1 VSIDVIRSIARLEA
15 LAPEWDRLA
24 DGHARP
30 LLRHDWFASCIG
42 TLHDPCDLR
51 VVTVRDGDRLVAVAP
66 LVRVG
71 AGAAARL
78 ELIGVSSLHEP
89 CGLLYESPAARERL
103 VAAVVGLG
111 TPLAL
116 SRLETASG
124 TAPAFRRA
132 IGRRGLVLVRETR
145 ASLAVAV
152 RGAWADYER
161 GLSSRIT
168 GNLPRVRKRAA
179 KLGPVAIDVHSP
191 TPDDVAAHF
200 ATVVA
205 VEGSGWKGDEGSALR
220 CRRSLA
226 AFFEAYVQR
235 AAQRGALRVA
245 VLRFGDRVAAVE
257 LAVEAY
263 DRWWQLKIGYEASLG
278 SYYPGLLLT
287 YAMVQR
293 AFERGLVSY
302 EFLGSAAEWEE
313 RWQPE
318 RRTFEMCVVYPAT
331 LQGGRG
337 LLADAIA
344 VGRERWQRAR
354 RPAPHADAA
363 PRKGVRNGTGG
374 REEARV
380 SGPNAEVRDA

>member
-1 VSIDVIRSIARLEA
+1 VSVEVIRSIPRLEA

-30 LLRHDWFASCIG
+30 LLGHDWFASCAT
-42 TLHDPCDLR
+42 TLHDPADLR
-51 VVTVRDGDRLVAVAP
+51 VVTVRDGDRLVAIAP
-66 LVRVG
+66 LVRAG
-71 AGAAARL
+71 GGAAARL
-78 ELIGVSSLHEP
+78 ELIGVSALHEP
-89 CGLLYESPAARERL
+89 CGLLYESTEARDRL
-103 VAAVVGLG
+103 VQAVVGLG

-116 SRLETASG
+116 QRLETASG
-124 TAPAFRRA
+124 TAAAFRQA
-132 IGRRGLVLVRETR
+132 IGRRGLVLVRGTR
-145 ASLAVAV
+145 PSLGVAI
-152 RGAWADYER
+152 RGTWADYER

-179 KLGPVAIDVHSP
+179 KLGPVAIEVHSP
-191 TPDDVAAHF
+191 TPADVGALF

-205 VEGSGWKGDEGSALR
+205 IEGSGWKGAEGSALR
-220 CRRSLA
+220 CRQPLA
-226 AFFEAYVQR
+226 AFFEAFVQR
-235 AAQRGALRVA
+235 AARRGVLRIA
-245 VLRFGDRVAAVE
+245 VLTFGGQVAAVE
-257 LAVEAY
+257 LAIEAY
-263 DRWWQLKIGYEASLG
+263 DRWWQLKIGYEAALG

-287 YAMVQR
+287 HAMVER
-293 AFERGLVSY
+293 AFARGLHAY

-354 RPAPHADAA
+354 KPAAHAEAA
-363 PRKGVRNGTGG
+363 PRKGVRNVTGG
-374 REEARV
+374 GDEARV
-380 SGPNAEVRDA
+380 SGPEAEVRDA